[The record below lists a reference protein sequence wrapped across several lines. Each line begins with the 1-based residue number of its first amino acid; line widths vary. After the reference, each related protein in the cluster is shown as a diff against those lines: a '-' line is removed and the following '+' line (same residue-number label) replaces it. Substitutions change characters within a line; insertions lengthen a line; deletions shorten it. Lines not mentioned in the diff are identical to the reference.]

1 MSPILG
7 IIASSMKGVTG
18 AFESIATLNGT
29 GSSDTIT
36 FNSIPSTYKHLQ
48 IRGMARLTGDTS
60 PSPINIQYNGV
71 TTSTYFNHRLTG
83 DGTSAGINSNTSN
96 TRIFSIARA
105 ISNGETSNTFGIFI
119 IDIHDYS
126 STSKTKTLRSF
137 FGNNTNSGSA
147 NDSVGIG
154 SGASTATT
162 AISSI
167 SIIANSGSSF
177 TTTSVF
183 SLYGIAG

>member
-1 MSPILG
+1 MNILG
-7 IIASSMKGVTG
+7 VVASSMQGVSG
-18 AFESIATLNGT
+18 SFESIATANGT
-29 GSSDTIT
+29 GSSSTIT
-36 FNSIPSTYKHLQ
+36 FSSIPSTYKHLQ
-48 IRGMARLTGDTS
+48 IRGIARLTGDTS

-83 DGTSAGINSNTSN
+83 DGTSAGVNSNASN
-96 TRIFSIARA
+96 TRIFTAARA
-105 ISNGETSNTFGIFI
+105 ISNGETANAFGAFI
-119 IDIHDYS
+119 IDIHDYY

-137 FGNNTNSGSA
+137 FGNNTNSGSS
-147 NDSVGIG
+147 NDAVGMS

-167 SIIANSGSSF
+167 SIIASSGSSF

-183 SLYGIAG
+183 SLYGIKG